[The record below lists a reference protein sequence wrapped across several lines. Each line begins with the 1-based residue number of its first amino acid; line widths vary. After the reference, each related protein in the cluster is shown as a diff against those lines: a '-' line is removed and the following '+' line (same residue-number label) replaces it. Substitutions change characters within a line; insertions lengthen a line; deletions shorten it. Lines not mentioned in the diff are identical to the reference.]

1 MLSPTGRCH
10 AFDVAADG
18 FVSAEGCVVVLLKR
32 LPDALRDGDRILAV
46 IRGTAANQDGHTVN
60 IATPSATA
68 QTAVYRAALAAAG
81 VDARS
86 IGMVE
91 AHGPGT
97 PVGDPIEYASLAKV
111 YGIEGPC
118 ALATVK
124 TNFGHAQSA
133 AGALGLMKTV
143 LALQHGVVPQN
154 LHFTRLPDEMAG
166 IDTKLFVPQE
176 ITPWPTNGHHPRRA
190 AVSSY
195 GLSGTN
201 VHAIVEQAPEQAPE
215 AAAPEDIS
223 AESATTTPLLFP
235 LSSTSADELRRT
247 AGRLADWVAAHE
259 DVALPDLAY
268 TLARR
273 RAHRPVRTAVI
284 ASSRAEL
291 DRGFAGGRRRRY
303 SVSGRG
309 RAGRPRTGVGVLR
322 AGFAVGCRWALSCW
336 RPNRCSPP
344 PSRRPSH

>member
-1 MLSPTGRCH
+1 M
-10 AFDVAADG
+10 
-18 FVSAEGCVVVLLKR
+18 
-32 LPDALRDGDRILAV
+32 
-46 IRGTAANQDGHTVN
+46 N

-97 PVGDPIEYASLAKV
+97 PVGDPIEYASLANV
-111 YGIEGPC
+111 YGIDGPC
-118 ALATVK
+118 ALASVK

-133 AGALGLMKTV
+133 AGALGLMKAI

-154 LHFTRLPDEMAG
+154 LHFTRLPDELAR

-176 ITPWPTNGHHPRRA
+176 ITPWPTNGQQPRRA

-201 VHAIVEQAPEQAPE
+201 VHAIVEQAPESRCTPRTSYGRN
-215 AAAPEDIS
+215 PS
-223 AESATTTPLLFP
+223 TTAPLLFP

-284 ASSRAEL
+284 ASSQAEL
-291 DRGFAGGRRRRY
+291 TEALREVADGDTPYQAAVGQDDRGPVWVFSGQGSQWARMGAELLATEPVFAATVAAGG
-303 SVSGRG
+303 
-309 RAGRPRTGVGVLR
+309 AD
-322 AGFAVGCRWALSCW
+322 
-336 RPNRCSPP
+336 
-344 PSRRPSH
+344 